1 LGRAQRTTDG
11 RGKKAGGAVDEE
23 LDGTVEGPRDGQERN
38 DGSDE
43 RSVGPVMQMDET
55 GQSGRDEMKET
66 DLEKPARRNLLKGL
80 LFGAAAASAAGTA
93 TGAAQ
98 AASPETDDASGGYR
112 ESDHV
117 RRYYEL
123 ADD

>member
-1 LGRAQRTTDG
+1 M
-11 RGKKAGGAVDEE
+11 
-23 LDGTVEGPRDGQERN
+23 RD
-38 DGSDE
+38 
-43 RSVGPVMQMDET
+43 
-55 GQSGRDEMKET
+55 K

-80 LFGAAAASAAGTA
+80 FFGAAAATTAGLSS
-93 TGAAQ
+93 GAAQ
-98 AASPETDDASGGYR
+98 AASPEAEDATGGYR